1 MPSIES
7 VIVVKSTVRDLTPE
21 FNAASRT
28 EELETLTVNAVTFSK
43 APSSR
48 LVTVSGN
55 TDSNNDVQFLKA
67 PLPIVVML
75 PPRTYLR
82 DIQFSNAPFGI
93 SVILSLKYMEVTF
106 VPANAEAEIPVT
118 GTIFF

>member
-1 MPSIES
+1 LPSIES